1 MKCFLFLLY
10 LLSAFNEPLAYQ
22 DKKPC
27 TLDTTGKYAL
37 VNGINIYYEEYG
49 TGESLLLL
57 HGNSQS
63 IEAFKMQIPEFAKYY
78 HVIAVDTRGHG
89 KSGDDGKTY
98 NYDLFAEDMN
108 ALLMHLKIS
117 KTNIVGWSDGGNTGL
132 ILAMKHP
139 DKVKK
144 LAVMGANI
152 FIDSSVVD
160 DWVFKELNRQLKEM
174 QNDTTQW
181 AKNRIRRINLLLT
194 EPKYSFSDL
203 NKITCPVLVLAGEK
217 DVVKERHTRNI
228 AKNIA
233 KATLIIAPNETHD
246 FPAENPESF
255 NKLILD
261 FLKEN

>member
-1 MKCFLFLLY
+1 
-10 LLSAFNEPLAYQ
+10 
-22 DKKPC
+22 
-27 TLDTTGKYAL
+27 
-37 VNGINIYYEEYG
+37 
-49 TGESLLLL
+49 
-57 HGNSQS
+57 
-63 IEAFKMQIPEFAKYY
+63 
-78 HVIAVDTRGHG
+78 
-89 KSGDDGKTY
+89 
-98 NYDLFAEDMN
+98 
-108 ALLMHLKIS
+108 
-117 KTNIVGWSDGGNTGL
+117 
-132 ILAMKHP
+132 
-139 DKVKK
+139 
-144 LAVMGANI
+144 
-152 FIDSSVVD
+152 
-160 DWVFKELNRQLKEM
+160 M

-181 AKNRIRRINLLLT
+181 AKNRIGRINLLLT